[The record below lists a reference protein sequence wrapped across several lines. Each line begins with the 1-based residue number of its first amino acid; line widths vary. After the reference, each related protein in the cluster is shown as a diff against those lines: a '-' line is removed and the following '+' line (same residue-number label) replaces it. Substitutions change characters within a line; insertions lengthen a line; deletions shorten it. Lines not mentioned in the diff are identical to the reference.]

1 MADQRRPG
9 RPALTDGDEPAHVN
23 LTVPSQVYDKAASV
37 ARREGVSV
45 PEVIRRGLTRYLD
58 GDPDLSQGN

>member
-1 MADQRRPG
+1 M
-9 RPALTDGDEPAHVN
+9 TDGDEPAHVN